1 MKINYKLTCS
11 IDKATANAIV
21 QELYD
26 ANVYVKL
33 IEKNSPEDCFSLEI
47 DLTNESPQ
55 ECFILGACI
64 EDVVIY
70 NTSRYYSSIGV
81 TETSYNVEF
90 KIPFKVSDY
99 ATLDI

>member
-1 MKINYKLTCS
+1 MKINYKLTCC
-11 IDKATANAIV
+11 IDKNTANAIV

-33 IEKNSPEDCFSLEI
+33 IEKNGPEDCFSLEI
-47 DLTNESPQ
+47 DLKNESPQ

-70 NTSRYYSSIGV
+70 NTSKYYSMLGV

-90 KIPFKVSDY
+90 KIPFNVKDFE
-99 ATLDI
+99 TLDI